1 MRVALEKVE
10 GIEKV
15 NVTLKRGVAHITF
28 RPGNSVTLTQLRKV
42 IKDAGYTTRDA
53 TVTVTGA
60 VTATGKQLT
69 LAVSGTPA
77 SFALAPEKG
86 ISLAGLEKAAREGD
100 ERVSVTGVIPAPA
113 PGKTDAK
120 DAGDTLLVRSFTI
133 AQ

>member
-10 GIEKV
+10 GVEKV
-15 NVTLKRGVAHITF
+15 NVTLKRGTAHITF
-28 RPGNSVTLTQLRKV
+28 AEGNGVTLAQLRKV

-69 LAVSGTPA
+69 LAVTGTSA
-77 SFALAPEKG
+77 SLALAPEKG
-86 ISLAGLEKAAREGD
+86 TSLVDLEKSAARGAQ
-100 ERVSVTGVIPAPA
+100 RVSVVGIIPAPA
-113 PGKTDAK
+113 PERPGPD
-120 DAGDTLLVRSFTI
+120 DTLFVRSFTV